1 MNWLT
6 RFSLRNVAAV
16 LILVILVTGS
26 GIYTATQLKLEA
38 MPDINF
44 PVIVAVTPYP
54 GASPEDI
61 AKKVT
66 EPVEKEIMGIEGVDK
81 VTSISADSTSVVVA
95 QLGFDADLDQ
105 AQQQMRDGLERLPL
119 PDEVMDTTFNRY
131 GFNTYPVINFTAT
144 SDKKKTAELERWVN
158 DTVKPELESV
168 NGVGEVKVKGEGP
181 KAVYI
186 RLKPQ
191 ALKEHNLSLEQ
202 VRQMLASAQMSLPV
216 GDLNADTMNMPVRVN
231 QKITSIE
238 ELQNYELTVQ
248 PNITAGIHD
257 AFNQIGQSMQSLGQT
272 VGGLGQAVGG
282 LSQGLGQVSQGLGQ
296 VSQGLGQVS
305 EGTRQLAKLQAH
317 TQKVQAEIIGIQI
330 ELNKT
335 MEELQKSPDNSQLKQ
350 QAAMLRG
357 QLQAKQGELAYLSRQ
372 LQTMLAKM
380 PQSSGKGLDKK
391 AGSASM
397 PSLQGKKTSTSAGKP
412 QMKQEGIETVKLK
425 EIATITES
433 AEDNTLI
440 TRTNGKPSVN
450 IEVIKNPDDNVV
462 EVADQINEKL
472 DQLSKT
478 NRDIHF
484 TMLFDQSKG
493 VKESIHSMVREGL
506 LGALFASLIIL
517 LFLRNVRMTLISVVS
532 IPVSILAALVLL
544 KQADITLN
552 IMTLGGLTVA
562 IGRVVDDSIV
572 VIENIYRHLMK
583 GVERTSEV
591 IRLATREVASA
602 ITSSTMTTVAVFIP
616 LSFIEGIIGE
626 VFYPFALT
634 VAFALICSLVVAV
647 TIVPVLAKLLVLRGA
662 PIKRRQKQS
671 RLAKQ
676 YKQALAWSLNH
687 KKIVLVGSTLLLLA
701 SFALVPLIGTSF
713 LPSDKEKAM
722 NIEMEMPPGTDL
734 KKTNQ
739 MTERIE
745 QELRRH
751 QEVKLITSSVGNLQG
766 ELKSNGGIGSTNR
779 AMMFVTLGEGTKI
792 DSFLDQMRKE
802 LKAVAPD
809 AVINI
814 SEVNSISPATNS
826 IEVSVTGAS
835 VDVIKKVSDELTAKM
850 KKVHGLANVENNL
863 SEQKELVT
871 IEVDQA
877 KAAKKGLVAQQV
889 ALSVRGLL
897 HADTIFEIENGN
909 QTQEVKLGL
918 RKEQLNSVKKVEEI
932 EILSPAGELVKL
944 KELATVKKEK
954 DPVNIQ
960 KEDGHL
966 VATISGDVTIKD
978 TGAVSRDI
986 EEHIEHTKFPKGVS
1000 VKLGGDTEMMNQS
1013 FADLGKAMI
1022 VAVFAVY
1029 IVMLIAFGEA
1039 TAPFTIL
1046 FSLPYA
1052 IIGGLFGLWISGHPI
1067 SATALIGALMLIGI
1081 VVTNAI
1087 VFVDRVQ
1094 QMRKRGLDT
1103 TSALIEAGGT
1113 RLRPILM
1120 TAFATI
1126 FALLPLALGYGEGTM
1141 MSQGL
1146 AVAVIGGLASSTLL
1160 TLFIVPIVYLFF
1172 SGLQEKLKKK
1182 WYGRKNAEA

>member
-6 RFSLRNVAAV
+6 RFSLRNIAAV
-16 LILVILVTGS
+16 LILVILVTGT
-26 GIYTATQLKLEA
+26 GIVTAMQLKMEA
-38 MPDINF
+38 MPDIRF

-61 AKKVT
+61 AKQVT
-66 EPVEKEIMGIEGVDK
+66 EPIEKEIMGIEGVDK

-95 QLGFDADLDQ
+95 QFGFDADLDH
-105 AQQQMRDGLERLPL
+105 ALQQMKEGIDRISLPE
-119 PDEVMDTTFNRY
+119 EVMDTTFNRF
-131 GFNTYPVINFTAT
+131 GFNTFPMINFTVS
-144 SDKKKTAELERWVN
+144 SDRKKIADLERWVN

-168 NGVGEVKVKGEGP
+168 DGVGEVKVKGEGP

-191 ALKEHNLSLEQ
+191 ALKEHNLSLQQ

-216 GDLNADTMNMPVRVN
+216 GDLHAGTVNMPVRIN

-238 ELQNYELTVQ
+238 ELKNLELTVQ
-248 PNITAGIHD
+248 PNITAGIQD
-257 AFNQIGQSMQSLGQT
+257 AFNQLGQSMQSLGQT
-272 VGGLGQAVGG
+272 VGGLG
-282 LSQGLGQVSQGLGQ
+282 QGLGQVSQGLGQ

-305 EGTRQLAKLQAH
+305 EGTRQLARLQAH
-317 TQKVQAEIIGIQI
+317 AQQVQAEIVGIQI

-335 MEELQKSPDNSQLKQ
+335 MEALQKDPHNGQLQ
-350 QAAMLRG
+350 QKSAVLRG
-357 QLQAKQGELAYLSRQ
+357 QMQAKQDELAYLSRQ
-372 LQTMLAKM
+372 LQAMLAKM
-380 PQSSGKGLDKK
+380 PQSNGKGLDKK
-391 AGSASM
+391 AGTAGM
-397 PSLQGKKTSTSAGKP
+397 PSSQGNISKASAGKP
-412 QMKQEGIETVKLK
+412 QMKEGEIKTVKLK
-425 EIATITES
+425 EIAAISES
-433 AEDNTLI
+433 AEDHTLI

-450 IEVIKNPDDNVV
+450 VEVIKNPDDNVV

-472 DQLSKT
+472 DQLAK
-478 NRDIHF
+478 NNGDIHF
-484 TMLFDQSKG
+484 TMLFDQSEG

-506 LGALFASLIIL
+506 LGALFAALIIL
-517 LFLRNVRMTLISVVS
+517 LFLRNIRMTLISVVS
-532 IPVSILAALVLL
+532 IPVSILAALILL

-552 IMTLGGLTVA
+552 IMTLGGLAVA

-583 GVERTSEV
+583 GAERTSEV

-602 ITSSTMTTVAVFIP
+602 ITSSTMTTVAVFVP

-634 VAFALICSLVVAV
+634 VAFALVCSLVVAV
-647 TIVPVLAKLLVLRGA
+647 TIVPVLAKLLALRGNFLK
-662 PIKRRQKQS
+662 KRQEQS
-671 RLAKQ
+671 RLAKL

-687 KKIVLVGSTLLLLA
+687 KKIVLVGSTLLLLS

-722 NIEMEMPPGTDL
+722 NIEVEMPSGTDL
-734 KKTNQ
+734 DKTNRI
-739 MTERIE
+739 TEQIE

-751 QEVKLITSSVGNLQG
+751 REVELITSSVGNLQG
-766 ELKSNGGIGSTNR
+766 EMLSNGGIGGTNR
-779 AMMFVTLGEGTKI
+779 ATMFVTLADNTRI
-792 DSFLDQMRKE
+792 DSFLEQMRKK
-802 LKAVAPD
+802 LKDVAPG
-809 AVINI
+809 AVLNI

-835 VDVIKKVSDELTAKM
+835 REAIKKVSDDLTLKM
-850 KKVHGLANVENNL
+850 QKVHGLANVKNNL

-871 IEVDQA
+871 IELDQA
-877 KAAKKGLVAQQV
+877 KAAGKGLVAQQV

-897 HADTIFEIENGN
+897 HADTIFEMENGT
-909 QTQEVKLGL
+909 QTREVKLGL
-918 RKEQLNSVKKVEEI
+918 QKAQADSLSKVGEI

-944 KELATVKKEK
+944 KEIATIKKEK
-954 DPVNIQ
+954 GPVNIR
-960 KEDGHL
+960 KEDGQL
-966 VATISGDVTIKD
+966 AATITGDVTVKD

-986 EEHIEHTKFPKGVS
+986 EKQIEQMKLPGGVS
-1000 VKLGGDTEMMNQS
+1000 VKLGGDTEQMNKS

-1029 IVMLIAFGEA
+1029 IVILIAFGEA

-1052 IIGGLFGLWISGHPI
+1052 IIGGLFGLWISGQPI

-1103 TSALIEAGGT
+1103 VNALIEAGGT

-1146 AVAVIGGLASSTLL
+1146 AVTVIGGLTSSTLL

-1172 SGLQEKLKKK
+1172 SGLQERLKEK
-1182 WYGRKNAEA
+1182 WYGKKNAEA

>member
-26 GIYTATQLKLEA
+26 GIYTATQLKMEA

-54 GASPEDI
+54 GASSEDI

-81 VTSISADSTSVVVA
+81 VTSVSADSTSVVVA
-95 QLGFDADLDQ
+95 QLGFDADLDK
-105 AQQQMRDGLERLPL
+105 AQQQMRDGLDRLSL
-119 PDEVMDTTFNRY
+119 PDEVMDTTFNRF
-131 GFNTYPVINFTAT
+131 GFNTFPIINFTVT
-144 SDKKKTAELERWVN
+144 SDKKKTAELESWIN

-168 NGVGEVKVKGEGP
+168 DGVGEVKVKGEGP

-191 ALKEHNLSLEQ
+191 ALKEHNLSLQQ

-231 QKITSIE
+231 QEITSIE
-238 ELQNYELTVQ
+238 ELENYELTVQ

-257 AFNQIGQSMQSLGQT
+257 AFNQLGQSMQSLGQT

-296 VSQGLGQVS
+296 VS

-317 TQKVQAEIIGIQI
+317 THKVQAEIIGIQI

-335 MEELQKSPDNSQLKQ
+335 MEGLQKNPDNGELQQK
-350 QAAMLRG
+350 AAVLRG
-357 QLQAKQGELAYLSRQ
+357 QLQGKQGELAYLGQQ
-372 LQTMLAKM
+372 LQTMLAKT
-380 PQSSGKGLDKK
+380 PQSGGKGLDKK

-397 PSLQGKKTSTSAGKP
+397 PSLQGKKSATSAGNP
-412 QMKQEGIETVKLK
+412 QMKEEGIQTVKLK

-517 LFLRNVRMTLISVVS
+517 MFLRNIRMTLISIVS
-532 IPVSILAALVLL
+532 IPVSVLAALILL

-583 GVERTSEV
+583 GIERTSEV
-591 IRLATREVASA
+591 IRMATREVASA

-662 PIKRRQKQS
+662 PIKKRKKYN

-687 KKIVLVGSTLLLLA
+687 KKIVLVGSTLLLLV

-722 NIEMEMPPGTDL
+722 NIELEMPPGTDL

-739 MTERIE
+739 ITERIE
-745 QELRRH
+745 QKLRRH
-751 QEVKLITSSVGNLQG
+751 QEVDLITSSVGNLQG
-766 ELKSNGGIGSTNR
+766 ELMTNGGIGSTNR
-779 AMMFVTLGEGTKI
+779 ATMFVTLADNTEI

-802 LKAVAPD
+802 LQAVAPD

-835 VDVIKKVSDELTAKM
+835 REVIKKVSDELAAKM
-850 KKVHGLANVENNL
+850 EKVYGLANVENNL

-897 HADTIFEIENGN
+897 HADTIFEIENGK

-918 RKEQLNSVKKVEEI
+918 REEQLNSVKKVEEI
-932 EILSPAGELVKL
+932 EILSPAGELVQL
-944 KELATVKKEK
+944 KEIATVKKEK
-954 DPVNIQ
+954 GPVNIQ
-960 KEDGHL
+960 KENGHL

-986 EEHIEHTKFPKGVS
+986 EEQIETTKLPKGVS
-1000 VKLGGDTEMMNQS
+1000 VKLGGDTEMMNES

-1022 VAVFAVY
+1022 IAVFAVY

-1052 IIGGLFGLWISGHPI
+1052 IIGGLFGLWVSGHPI

-1103 TSALIEAGGT
+1103 VSALIEAGET

-1146 AVAVIGGLASSTLL
+1146 AVAVIGGLTSSTLL

>member
-6 RFSLRNVAAV
+6 RFSLRNIAAV
-16 LILVILVTGS
+16 LILVILVTGT
-26 GIYTATQLKLEA
+26 GIVTAMQLKMEA
-38 MPDINF
+38 MPDIRF

-61 AKKVT
+61 AKQVT
-66 EPVEKEIMGIEGVDK
+66 EPIEKEIMGIEGVDK

-95 QLGFDADLDQ
+95 QFGFDADLDQ
-105 AQQQMRDGLERLPL
+105 ALQQMKEGIDRISLPE
-119 PDEVMDTTFNRY
+119 EVMDTTFNRF
-131 GFNTYPVINFTAT
+131 GFNTFPMINFTVS
-144 SDKKKTAELERWVN
+144 SDRKKIADLERWVN

-168 NGVGEVKVKGEGP
+168 DGVGEVKVKGEGP

-191 ALKEHNLSLEQ
+191 ALKEHNLSLQQ

-216 GDLNADTMNMPVRVN
+216 GDLHAGTVNMPVRIN

-238 ELQNYELTVQ
+238 ELKNLELTVQ
-248 PNITAGIHD
+248 PNITAGIQD
-257 AFNQIGQSMQSLGQT
+257 AFNQLGQSMQSLGQT
-272 VGGLGQAVGG
+272 VGGLG
-282 LSQGLGQVSQGLGQ
+282 QGLGQVSQGLGQ

-305 EGTRQLAKLQAH
+305 EGTRQLARLQAH
-317 TQKVQAEIIGIQI
+317 AQQVQAEIVGIQI

-335 MEELQKSPDNSQLKQ
+335 MEALQKDPHN
-350 QAAMLRG
+350 G
-357 QLQAKQGELAYLSRQ
+357 QLQQKSAVLRGEMQAKQDELAYLSRQ
-372 LQTMLAKM
+372 LQAMLAKM
-380 PQSSGKGLDKK
+380 PQSNGKGLDKK
-391 AGSASM
+391 AGTAGM
-397 PSLQGKKTSTSAGKP
+397 PSSQGNISKASAGKP
-412 QMKQEGIETVKLK
+412 QMKEGEIKTVKLK
-425 EIATITES
+425 EIAAISES
-433 AEDNTLI
+433 AEDHTLI

-450 IEVIKNPDDNVV
+450 VEVIKNPDDNVV

-472 DQLSKT
+472 DQLAK
-478 NRDIHF
+478 NNGDIHF
-484 TMLFDQSKG
+484 TMLFDQSEG

-506 LGALFASLIIL
+506 LGALFAALIIL
-517 LFLRNVRMTLISVVS
+517 LFLRNIRMTLISVVS
-532 IPVSILAALVLL
+532 IPVSILAALILL

-552 IMTLGGLTVA
+552 IMTLGGLAVA

-583 GVERTSEV
+583 GAERTSEV

-602 ITSSTMTTVAVFIP
+602 ITSSTMTTVAVFVP

-634 VAFALICSLVVAV
+634 VAFALVCSLVVAV
-647 TIVPVLAKLLVLRGA
+647 TIVPVLAKLLALRGNFLK
-662 PIKRRQKQS
+662 KRQEQS
-671 RLAKQ
+671 RLAKL

-687 KKIVLVGSTLLLLA
+687 KKIVLVGSTLLLLS

-722 NIEMEMPPGTDL
+722 NIEVEMPSGTDL
-734 KKTNQ
+734 DKTNRI
-739 MTERIE
+739 TEQIE

-751 QEVKLITSSVGNLQG
+751 REVELITSSVGNLQG
-766 ELKSNGGIGSTNR
+766 EMLSNGGIGGTNR
-779 AMMFVTLGEGTKI
+779 ATIFVTLADNTRI
-792 DSFLDQMRKE
+792 DSFLEQMRKK
-802 LKAVAPD
+802 LKDVAPG
-809 AVINI
+809 AVLNI

-835 VDVIKKVSDELTAKM
+835 RDAIKKVSDDLTLKM
-850 KKVHGLANVENNL
+850 QKVHGLANVKNNL

-871 IEVDQA
+871 IELDQA
-877 KAAKKGLVAQQV
+877 KAAGKGLVAQQV

-897 HADTIFEIENGN
+897 HADTIFEMENGT
-909 QTQEVKLGL
+909 QTREVKLGL
-918 RKEQLNSVKKVEEI
+918 QKAQADSLSKVGEI

-944 KELATVKKEK
+944 KEIATIKKEK
-954 DPVNIQ
+954 GPVNIR
-960 KEDGHL
+960 KEDGQL
-966 VATISGDVTIKD
+966 AATITGDVTVKD

-986 EEHIEHTKFPKGVS
+986 EKQIEQMKLPGGVS
-1000 VKLGGDTEMMNQS
+1000 VKLGGDTEQMNKS

-1029 IVMLIAFGEA
+1029 IVILIAFGEA

-1052 IIGGLFGLWISGHPI
+1052 IIGGLFGLWISGQPI

-1103 TSALIEAGGT
+1103 VNALIEAGGT

-1146 AVAVIGGLASSTLL
+1146 AVTVIGGLTSSTLL

-1172 SGLQEKLKKK
+1172 SGLQERLKEK
-1182 WYGRKNAEA
+1182 WYGKKNAEA